1 MPSNRRIPSRA
12 DGLANREKL
21 LAAAEE
27 YFAKNGLD
35 APLQG
40 IAEAAGVGV
49 GTLYRNFASHE
60 ELIESLFERLRGRF
74 VEVETYAAAQ
84 ESGWASLETF
94 LRESVAYLVEN
105 PATSEIM
112 RRHAENDPG
121 GRAARAWVEPLE
133 VFVKQA
139 QNEGAARP
147 DLTGRDLSAAP
158 LALGSLQNF
167 RVEDRVQ
174 IAARMVTLML
184 DGMRAHP
191 HEATE
196 LPVGSSDF

>member
-1 MPSNRRIPSRA
+1 MPSSRRIPSRA
-12 DGLANREKL
+12 DGIANREKL
-21 LAAAEE
+21 LDAAES
-27 YFAKNGLD
+27 YFAENGLD

-40 IAEAAGVGV
+40 IAESAGVGV

-60 ELIESLFERLRGRF
+60 ELIEALFERLRGKF
-74 VEVETYAAAQ
+74 VEVEKFAAGQ
-84 ESGWASLETF
+84 SSGWESLESF
-94 LRESVAYLVEN
+94 LRESVTFLVQN
-105 PATSEIM
+105 PAASEIM
-112 RRHAENDPG
+112 RRHANNAGSRPT
-121 GRAARAWVEPLE
+121 RAWVEPLE
-133 VFVKQA
+133 AFVKQA
-139 QNEGAARP
+139 QAEGSVRA

-167 RVEDRVQ
+167 AAADRIE

-196 LPVGSSDF
+196 LPIGASSI

>member
-1 MPSNRRIPSRA
+1 MPSTSRIPSRA
-12 DGLANREKL
+12 DGIANREKL
-21 LAAAEE
+21 LDAAES
-27 YFAKNGLD
+27 YFAENGLD

-40 IAEAAGVGV
+40 IAESAGVGV

-60 ELIESLFERLRGRF
+60 ELIEALFERLRGKF
-74 VEVETYAAAQ
+74 VEVEKFAAGQ
-84 ESGWASLETF
+84 SSGWESLESF
-94 LRESVAYLVEN
+94 LRESVTFLVQN
-105 PATSEIM
+105 PAASEIM
-112 RRHAENDPG
+112 RRHANNAGSRPT
-121 GRAARAWVEPLE
+121 RAWVEPLE
-133 VFVKQA
+133 AFVKQA
-139 QNEGAARP
+139 QAEGSVRA

-167 RVEDRVQ
+167 AAADRIE

-196 LPVGSSDF
+196 LPIGASSI